1 MRNFMYQK
9 KILIRFGELF
19 LKGKN
24 KKAFINIL
32 RQLLQN
38 KIKDLCNVQMYFKH
52 DYAYLEYIYDAS
64 LEKEILKRLSYVSGI
79 SSFVVV
85 SQASRQ
91 SDDIVQKACLLLQEK
106 ITKNTSFK
114 IETTRKDKSFA
125 LKSLEL
131 TQQIAPLI
139 LKQFEGKLIVD
150 VKNPQVIL
158 HVSIRKENTYLYLKS
173 DETQALGGFPVSSGG
188 RGTVLMSGGIDS
200 PVAAYLAMKKGI
212 TVELLHFES
221 SPLTPLESIQ
231 KVIDLSKVLSRYAFG
246 NQIKLH
252 LVPFRYLQETI
263 TKTVLDSY
271 IINVMRRM
279 MYRLASQFAFQKN
292 HLCLINGESV
302 GQVASQT
309 LESMQTTTQVTS
321 MIILRPLVTM
331 DKNEIIKIAKQINTF
346 DISIRAFH
354 DCCTLYLP
362 QNPTTKPT
370 ILKAKREEQ
379 KIDYFPLLNDAL
391 QNTITLNIDQHLQF
405 NICDYGFF
413 DVKEAI
419 KHFCEQNPEQTIVS
433 QY

>member
-1 MRNFMYQK
+1 MYQK

-24 KKAFINIL
+24 KKVFINTL
-32 RQLLQN
+32 RQFLQN
-38 KIKDLCNVQMYFKH
+38 KIKDLCNVQIYFKH
-52 DYAYLEYIYDAS
+52 DYAYLEYIYDVS

-85 SQASRQ
+85 SQSSRQ
-91 SDDIVQKACLLLQEK
+91 LDDIVQKACLLLQEK

-114 IETTRKDKSFA
+114 IEITRKDKSFP

-139 LKQFEGKLIVD
+139 LKQLEDKLIVD
-150 VKNPQVIL
+150 VKKPQVIL
-158 HVSIRKENTYLYLKS
+158 NVIIRKENAYLYLKS

-188 RGTVLMSGGIDS
+188 RGIVLMSGGIDS
-200 PVAAYLAMKKGI
+200 PVSAYLAMKKGI

-231 KVIDLSKVLSRYAFG
+231 KVIDLAKVLSRYAFG

-271 IINVMRRM
+271 IINIMRRM
-279 MYRLASQFAFQKN
+279 MYRLASRFACQKN

-309 LESMQTTTQVTS
+309 LESMQTTTQVTN
-321 MIILRPLVTM
+321 MTILRPLVTM
-331 DKNEIIKIAKQINTF
+331 DKNEIIKIAKQIDTF

-362 QNPTTKPT
+362 KNPTTKPT

-379 KIDYFPLLNDAL
+379 KIDYFALLNDAL

-413 DVKEAI
+413 DVKQAI
-419 KHFCEQNPEQTIVS
+419 KHFCEQNKEQTIVS
-433 QY
+433 Q